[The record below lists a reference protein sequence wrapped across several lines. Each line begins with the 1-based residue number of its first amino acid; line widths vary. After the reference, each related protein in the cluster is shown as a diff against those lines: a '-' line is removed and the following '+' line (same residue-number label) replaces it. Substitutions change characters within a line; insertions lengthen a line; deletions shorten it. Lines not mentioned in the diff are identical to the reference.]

1 MVTSLMEFLER
12 VRGLENIAD
21 AHDIFENECT
31 DQVRDIIMRSADAD
45 SAEPFRSAMHRFGFT
60 SY

>member
-1 MVTSLMEFLER
+1 MITSVVEFLER

-31 DQVRDIIMRSADAD
+31 DQVRDIIINNAESG
-45 SAEPFRSAMHRFGFT
+45 SAEPFRSAMHKFGFKD
-60 SY
+60 Y